1 MTTAIQQRPED
12 DMVDAA
18 YFRDKAQHC
27 RNMAKI
33 AINPD
38 VRVQLLRFADE
49 FGQKADEIE
58 PLMEAA
64 PAAR

>member
-1 MTTAIQQRPED
+1 
-12 DMVDAA
+12 MVDAA

>member
-1 MTTAIQQRPED
+1 ML
-12 DMVDAA
+12 DAA

-38 VRVQLLRFADE
+38 VRVQLLQFADE
-49 FGQKADEIE
+49 FDQKADGIE

-64 PAAR
+64 PAAQ